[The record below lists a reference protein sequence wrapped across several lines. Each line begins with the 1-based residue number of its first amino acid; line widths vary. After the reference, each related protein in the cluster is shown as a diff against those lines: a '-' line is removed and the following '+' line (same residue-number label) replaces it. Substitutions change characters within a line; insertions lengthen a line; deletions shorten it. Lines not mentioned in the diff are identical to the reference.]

1 MKRTILHLLVT
12 LLCASLLA
20 GCVTRKEHDRLM
32 AEAARR
38 LSATQ
43 QAAANEKAAADARIA
58 DLTSRIAQLEQQLM
72 AKDEELTRAQNLLAK
87 LRGQLDDANALTARL
102 SGALKKAGKNVDAL
116 LAQKGNLNQSLKNA
130 KKRLE
135 QLRKAQ
141 AASEKRAQLFRSL
154 ILKFKKLIDAGDL
167 KIVMR
172 DGRMVLQM
180 RNDVLFDSGR
190 TTIKQAGKD
199 ALQEVAGVLMTI
211 KGRKFQ
217 VVGHTDNDP
226 ISSPRYP
233 SNWELSTARAVAVVR
248 YLIEEGVDT
257 GMLSAGGYG
266 PFDPVASNE
275 TPQGKAKNRRIEI
288 VLQPDLSELVSMP
301 TKE

>member
-32 AEAARR
+32 TEAARR

-43 QAAANEKAAADARIA
+43 QAAAKTKAAADARIA
-58 DLTSRIAQLEQQLM
+58 DLNSRIAQLDQQLT

-87 LRGQLDDANALTARL
+87 IRGQLDDANALTARL
-102 SGALKKAGKNVDAL
+102 TGALKEAGKNVDAL

-141 AASEKRAQLFRSL
+141 AASERRAQLFRSL

-257 GMLSAGGYG
+257 GMLSAAGYG

-275 TPQGKAKNRRIEI
+275 TPEGKAKNRRIEI

-301 TKE
+301 TKK